1 MRDAKRAAEYLFDEI
16 GGIDDS
22 YIAAAQSARRS
33 RGATVRRTFSIAAAV
48 AAVFM
53 IAVLAMPALI
63 TRNFDKVSKDDSIET
78 ETVDNTADNST
89 NTGTQ
94 TNAPLEQLLS
104 STGEA
109 FVASG
114 DVDLFDGRAKLI
126 WQDRQNGKRY
136 EILLSR
142 GQLAQIEKL
151 IKHGKRNEQIESQLL
166 VWVSFGDGRV
176 VSPCLEYSDGNV
188 GYGSLF
194 DYLPEVVPVEELI
207 NYIDVIIRQHT

>member
-33 RGATVRRTFSIAAAV
+33 RGATFRRTFSIAAAV

-63 TRNFDKVSKDDSIET
+63 TRNFDKVQEDNTVDVET
-78 ETVDNTADNST
+78 TVDNSENKPDVEASM
-89 NTGTQ
+89 
-94 TNAPLEQLLS
+94 NAPLEQLLS
-104 STGEA
+104 STGDA
-109 FVASG
+109 FCVTG
-114 DVDLFDGRAKLI
+114 DANLFDGRAKLI
-126 WQDRQNGKRY
+126 WQDRQSGKRY

-142 GQLAQIEKL
+142 SQLTQIDKL
-151 IKHGKRNEQIESQLL
+151 IKHGRRTENIESEMLI
-166 VWVSFGDGRV
+166 WISYGDGRV

-194 DYLPEVVPVEELI
+194 DYLPEVVPAEELI
-207 NYIDVIIRQHT
+207 NYIDVIIGQHT

>member
-33 RGATVRRTFSIAAAV
+33 GGVTFRRAISIAAAV

-53 IAVLAMPALI
+53 IAVLAMPALV
-63 TRNFDKVSKDDSIET
+63 TRNFDKVQSDDAVNAETSVNNSESKPD
-78 ETVDNTADNST
+78 
-89 NTGTQ
+89 TQ
-94 TNAPLEQLLS
+94 LNAPLEQLLAATGDMFS
-104 STGEA
+104 VIGEA
-109 FVASG
+109 N
-114 DVDLFDGRAKLI
+114 LFDGRAKLI
-126 WQDRQNGKRY
+126 WQDRQSGTRY

-142 GQLAQIEKL
+142 GELAQIDKL
-151 IKHGKRNEQIESQLL
+151 IKHGRRTENIESEMLI
-166 VWVSFGDGRV
+166 WVCYGDGRV

-194 DYLPEVVPVEELI
+194 DYLPEVVPTEELI
-207 NYIDVIIRQHT
+207 NYIDIIIGQHT

>member
-1 MRDAKRAAEYLFDEI
+1 MRDANRAAEYLFDEI

-33 RGATVRRTFSIAAAV
+33 GGATLRRTFSIAAAV

-63 TRNFDKVSKDDSIET
+63 TRNFDKVEQDDSVDIAT
-78 ETVDNTADNST
+78 TVENSQ
-89 NTGTQ
+89 NSPSTGTLL
-94 TNAPLEQLLS
+94 NAPLEQLLS

-109 FVASG
+109 FCAVG
-114 DVDLFDGRAKLI
+114 DADLFDGRAKLI
-126 WQDRQNGKRY
+126 WQDRQSGQRY
-136 EILLSR
+136 EILLTHS
-142 GQLAQIEKL
+142 QLTQIDKL
-151 IKHGKRNEQIESQLL
+151 IKHGRRTESIESEMLI
-166 VWVSFGDGRV
+166 WISYGDGRV

-194 DYLPEVVPVEELI
+194 DYLPEVVPTEELI
-207 NYIDVIIRQHT
+207 NYIDIIIGQHT

>member
-33 RGATVRRTFSIAAAV
+33 GGVTFRRAISIAAAV

-53 IAVLAMPALI
+53 IAVLAMPALV
-63 TRNFDKVSKDDSIET
+63 TRNFDKVQSDDAVNAETSVNNSESKPD
-78 ETVDNTADNST
+78 
-89 NTGTQ
+89 TQ
-94 TNAPLEQLLS
+94 LNAPLEQLLAATGDTFS
-104 STGEA
+104 VIGEA
-109 FVASG
+109 N
-114 DVDLFDGRAKLI
+114 LFDGRAKLI
-126 WQDRQNGKRY
+126 WQDRQSGTRY

-142 GQLAQIEKL
+142 GELAQIDKL
-151 IKHGKRNEQIESQLL
+151 IKHGRRTENIESEMLI
-166 VWVSFGDGRV
+166 WVCYGDGRV

-194 DYLPEVVPVEELI
+194 DYLPEVVPTEELI
-207 NYIDVIIRQHT
+207 NYIDIIIGQHT

>member
-33 RGATVRRTFSIAAAV
+33 GGVTFRRAISIAAAV

-53 IAVLAMPALI
+53 IAVLAMPALV
-63 TRNFDKVSKDDSIET
+63 TRNFDKVQSDDAVNAETSVNNSESKPD
-78 ETVDNTADNST
+78 
-89 NTGTQ
+89 TQ
-94 TNAPLEQLLS
+94 LNAPLEQLLAATGDKFS
-104 STGEA
+104 VIGEA
-109 FVASG
+109 N
-114 DVDLFDGRAKLI
+114 LFDGRAKLI
-126 WQDRQNGKRY
+126 WQDRQSGTRY

-142 GQLAQIEKL
+142 GELAQIDKL
-151 IKHGKRNEQIESQLL
+151 IKHGRRTENIESEMLI
-166 VWVSFGDGRV
+166 WVCYGDGRV

-194 DYLPEVVPVEELI
+194 DYLPEVVPTEELI
-207 NYIDVIIRQHT
+207 NYIDIIIGQHT